1 MGVDA
6 SWRFG
11 SAPSAGGGLIPI
23 RGLTFCGHSSD
34 GVIPRGQESRAISL
48 LPPGTGREL
57 RGKNGEGK
65 RWIEPEEPLSDKA
78 RLEMS
83 EQDRLGCGKFSF
95 TAFVV
100 LSRLVMRRHDLF

>member
-23 RGLTFCGHSSD
+23 RGLTFSGHSSD

-48 LPPGTGREL
+48 LLPPRNW
-57 RGKNGEGK
+57 RGITRKKGEGK
-65 RWIEPEEPLSDKA
+65 RQIGPVEPRSDKTG
-78 RLEMS
+78 LEMS
-83 EQDRLGCGKFSF
+83 EQDHPGCGKFSF
-95 TAFVV
+95 TAFW
-100 LSRLVMRRHDLF
+100 SP